1 MKCCYS
7 NHIVRVPIILKVNWR
22 NPDKFIC
29 KYCRTKLKDYEC
41 QICLHKISPLRR
53 FLSGKKYDEK
63 YCFNCIKF
71 KNILEN
77 FNNKLKEKKYLMG
90 NNLVKEEK
98 ELYNQ
103 LKCMNNLINRFTEFH
118 HLNSWY

>member
-41 QICLHKISPLRR
+41 QICWSRISPLRR
-53 FLSGKKYDEK
+53 FLNGGKGDEK
-63 YCFNCIKF
+63 YCFNCNKF
-71 KNILEN
+71 KNICEYY
-77 FNNKLKEKKYLMG
+77 NNILANSKYLKG
-90 NNLVKEEK
+90 NNLVNEEK
-98 ELYNQ
+98 RLYNQ
-103 LKCMNNLINRFTEFH
+103 IKCMDI
-118 HLNSWY
+118 